1 MLYADYSQKR
11 LARAYVPIQQYGRI
25 FSPEEALMKGTL
37 FPDLWSPYPV

>member
-1 MLYADYSQKR
+1 MSYPNYNNRK

-37 FPDLWSPYPV
+37 FPDLWRPYPE